1 MESTLADIGDGE
13 LSHGT
18 PTNLE
23 SFIGRHV
30 GRYTRRRNRRLLPS
44 KKLVTKLKRDA
55 RQPSMKK
62 QRKILCPREARAR
75 SKPTFLIVKS
85 MPVCTYAR
93 LTELDEL
100 SVRDGTK
107 TEL

>member
-55 RQPSMKK
+55 RQQSMKN
-62 QRKILCPREARAR
+62 PREARAR

-100 SVRDGTK
+100 SVQNGTK